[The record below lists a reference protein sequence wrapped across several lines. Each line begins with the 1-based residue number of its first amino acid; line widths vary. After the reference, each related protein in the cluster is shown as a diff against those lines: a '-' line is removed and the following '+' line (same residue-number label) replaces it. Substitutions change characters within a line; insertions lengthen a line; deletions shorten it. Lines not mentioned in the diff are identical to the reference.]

1 MGAFLSKMPR
11 GSTLGA
17 FFVAAAWVYAR
28 KWRRER
34 QELKQALKCANE
46 QVMKREREDIE
57 RFWRRKLDEEVQRA
71 IVKTKADM
79 ETKRELQT
87 AKAEH
92 SLALKALQV
101 EHAEAM
107 LKVKQAEHEARMQL
121 RELEHQL
128 ALGTGSAPTAR
139 LSRLTPSSLRSAK
152 PQSAAQASSTL
163 KGSAAPSYSAVAPP
177 LVSAAAAC
185 QGLKEQHKSAVLPCE
200 LPHGCLTHF
209 CEYCLKASYMS

>member
-1 MGAFLSKMPR
+1 MGAFLSKIPR

-17 FFVAAAWVYAR
+17 VFVAAAWFYAR

-57 RFWRRKLDEEVQRA
+57 RAWQRKLDEEVKRA

-121 RELEHQL
+121 RELEHRL
-128 ALGTGSAPTAR
+128 ALAPTASTR

-163 KGSAAPSYSAVAPP
+163 KESAAQAYSGSSVAPP
-177 LVSAAAAC
+177 LISAAAAG

>member
-1 MGAFLSKMPR
+1 MGAFLSKIPR

-17 FFVAAAWVYAR
+17 GFVAAAWFYER

-57 RFWRRKLDEEVQRA
+57 RAWQRKLDEEVKRA

-107 LKVKQAEHEARMQL
+107 LKVKQAEYEARLKPRVSKPAMPSPCSTL
-121 RELEHQL
+121 R
-128 ALGTGSAPTAR
+128 ALGR
-139 LSRLTPSSLRSAK
+139 SL
-152 PQSAAQASSTL
+152 AANYVEAS
-163 KGSAAPSYSAVAPP
+163 
-177 LVSAAAAC
+177 
-185 QGLKEQHKSAVLPCE
+185 
-200 LPHGCLTHF
+200 HG
-209 CEYCLKASYMS
+209 